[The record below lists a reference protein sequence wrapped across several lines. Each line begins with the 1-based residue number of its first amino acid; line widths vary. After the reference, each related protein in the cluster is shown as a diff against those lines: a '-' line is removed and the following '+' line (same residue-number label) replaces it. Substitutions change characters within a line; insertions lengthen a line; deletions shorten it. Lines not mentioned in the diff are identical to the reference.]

1 MRSIKLNV
9 RLLVAVQAL
18 SLSLALALPDSLQVL
33 LTRAPGYGPFS
44 PVIRLSYPGENA
56 GPWER
61 AVAEV
66 RGIPVDI
73 HGFSIRYMNLQMGQ
87 YVFQSY
93 RNGLVD
99 PAVALD
105 LIRRNGYD
113 TTRLIP
119 KEIGQDIPIVAG
131 IDGQGNF
138 VYIIDT
144 QNDHSFWG
152 KDRIVIPPFRPGDF
166 TPAQMDSLNA
176 LIERPLAEYD
186 FFDGKKVREGEVAVR
201 LLPYVNVPPERA
213 EEMRGKIVFGIGTCE
228 YRRGVFTV
236 GDRKYVCA
244 LSNGFQ
250 SGVYGG
256 RGDEEAFFPAE
267 DSSDVTPASCLRYH
281 QGDMVDIAD
290 EAFRISHVTVDGS
303 SLTLRREKAA
313 PAGGGIAVG
322 STARGFEGRTLT
334 GENVS
339 LRQFRGKYV
348 LLNFW
353 YPGSH
358 LCREG
363 IPYLND
369 IHAAYGKAKIQVLGM
384 ALPVGPPLQS
394 FAAENGIRWPQVL
407 LADTSG
413 VVRDYAVGGYPAT
426 FLIDPGGMIVSN
438 LRLSGADAYR
448 TVAAAL
454 GDTASMMSFI
464 AGGNQK
470 FRFAGEMRGSV
481 EVEGDFSGWRRL
493 PLYWSGSEFVR
504 GVTLSPGRYHYRFIV
519 DGSPVLDPSNPE
531 TEDAPPGKAANV
543 LTLR

>member
-1 MRSIKLNV
+1 MNSSIPKQSEYTDFRRGIHRLAHSIICIDSQLIPAYISTVLRPRVRAISFDVTFRPMRSIKLNV

-61 AVAEV
+61 AVREV

-256 RGDEEAFFPAE
+256 RGDEEAFFPQRIAAT
-267 DSSDVTPASCLRYH
+267 SRRHRAS
-281 QGDMVDIAD
+281 G
-290 EAFRISHVTVDGS
+290 T
-303 SLTLRREKAA
+303 
-313 PAGGGIAVG
+313 
-322 STARGFEGRTLT
+322 
-334 GENVS
+334 
-339 LRQFRGKYV
+339 
-348 LLNFW
+348 
-353 YPGSH
+353 
-358 LCREG
+358 
-363 IPYLND
+363 
-369 IHAAYGKAKIQVLGM
+369 
-384 ALPVGPPLQS
+384 
-394 FAAENGIRWPQVL
+394 IR
-407 LADTSG
+407 
-413 VVRDYAVGGYPAT
+413 AT
-426 FLIDPGGMIVSN
+426 WWI
-438 LRLSGADAYR
+438 
-448 TVAAAL
+448 
-454 GDTASMMSFI
+454 
-464 AGGNQK
+464 
-470 FRFAGEMRGSV
+470 
-481 EVEGDFSGWRRL
+481 
-493 PLYWSGSEFVR
+493 
-504 GVTLSPGRYHYRFIV
+504 
-519 DGSPVLDPSNPE
+519 
-531 TEDAPPGKAANV
+531 
-543 LTLR
+543 